1 MRAVCCAGD
10 HLCDAANSCDEGK
23 VNYRR
28 LAGIVLLTMAGLLL
42 GGCGMFGCG
51 GAASNGGGW
60 GGCHVGSRF

>member
-1 MRAVCCAGD
+1 M
-10 HLCDAANSCDEGK
+10 
-23 VNYRR
+23 NYQR
-28 LAGIVLLTMAGLLL
+28 LAGIVLLATTMSIL